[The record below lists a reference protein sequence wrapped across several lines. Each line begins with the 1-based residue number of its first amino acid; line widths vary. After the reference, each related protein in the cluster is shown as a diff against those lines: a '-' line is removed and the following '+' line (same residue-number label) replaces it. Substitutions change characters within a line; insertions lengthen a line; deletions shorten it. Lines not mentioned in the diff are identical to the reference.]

1 MSLGIILILFGAKCK
16 GLREILNYG
25 LIQEGYPGQSLIFSL
40 LIFQVKSGEQMD
52 TETLT

>member
-40 LIFQVKSGEQMD
+40 IFQVKSGEQMD